1 MVAAAFAA
9 VAALPASAA
18 PPAID
23 ETQVALA
30 KIHQFNNVA
39 ISPDGKRVAYHE
51 SYDTLGPDGKPQK
64 RSALFIRDADAS
76 TPSVRVSACASADA
90 VCTETG
96 FVWAPDGVHY
106 AFLSTEPKGEQTQ
119 IYIGG
124 DGAAPHKVTDIKGDL
139 HDVRWSPNGKS
150 LAFLFIPDAQK
161 PAGALSAYARD
172 LGVVGEKIDEQRI
185 ALLTIDAGTLRLVSP
200 GDRFIYEYDWS
211 PDGTKFAATAAKGD
225 GDANWWVADLESID
239 ARTGTARSIHQP
251 ALQIASPRFSA
262 DGKSIAYIGGIMS
275 DFGSTGGDLLVVPAT
290 GGPALNL
297 TPRIKSSVT
306 SFTWNHR
313 SDRITFTELIGGNM
327 AIADLDV
334 ASKSVTTRWT
344 AAENIGANAD
354 AAVSFSRDGSVSA
367 LTRQSFDLPP
377 EVYAGPTGTWR
388 ALTNSN
394 LTVRP
399 AWGVAK
405 NVEWKSDALGVQGWL
420 LYPKDYNAAQRYPM
434 ITLVHGGPS
443 AATRASFPAG
453 VSGLLASQGYFVFL
467 PNPRGS
473 YGQGEAFTRGNV
485 RDFGGGDLRD
495 ILAGVKAAEKIV
507 PIDDAR
513 VGIYGWSYGG
523 YMTMF
528 AITQT
533 QRFKAA
539 VAGAGIANWQSYYG
553 QNRIDTWMLPFFG
566 SSVYIDPPVYAKSS
580 PITFIK
586 NVKTPTLV
594 LHGERDSEVPAPQ
607 GYEFWRALKAFDVP
621 TQLVIYP
628 DEGHGFQKIED
639 QRDRDKRIVG
649 WFDRYLK

>member
-9 VAALPASAA
+9 VTTLPATAA

-23 ETQVALA
+23 EMQVALA

-51 SYDTLGPDGKPQK
+51 SYDGFALDGKPQK
-64 RSALFIRDADAS
+64 HSALFIRDADAS
-76 TPSVRVSACASADA
+76 MPSVRVSACGTD
-90 VCTETG
+90 VGCDETG
-96 FVWAPDGVHY
+96 FVWSPDGTRY
-106 AFLSTEPKGEQTQ
+106 AFLSTDPKGEQAQ
-119 IYIGG
+119 IYLGG
-124 DGAAPHKVTDIKGDL
+124 DGAAARKLTDIKGDL
-139 HDVRWSPNGKS
+139 HDLRWSPDGKS
-150 LAFLFIPDAQK
+150 IAFLFIPDAQK
-161 PAGALSAYARD
+161 PAGALAAYARD
-172 LGVVGEKIDEQRI
+172 AGVVGEKIDEQRI
-185 ALLTIDAGTLRLVSP
+185 ALLSVEAGALRLVSP
-200 GDRFIYEYDWS
+200 ADRFIYEFDWS

-225 GDANWWVADLESID
+225 GDANWWIADLQLID
-239 ARTGTARSIHQP
+239 VRTGTARPVHHP
-251 ALQIASPRFSA
+251 ALQIASPRFSG

-275 DFGSTGGDLLVVPAT
+275 DFGSTGGDLFVVPAT
-290 GGPALNL
+290 GGDAIDI
-297 TPRIKSSVT
+297 TPRIHASVT
-306 SFTWNHR
+306 SFTWNR
-313 SDRITFTELIGGNM
+313 RPDRITFTELVGGNM
-327 AIADLDV
+327 AIATVDV
-334 ASKSVTTRWT
+334 LAKDVTTRWT
-344 AAENIGANAD
+344 APENIGANPDVAI
-354 AAVSFSRDGSVSA
+354 SLSRDGSVSA

-377 EVYAGPTGTWR
+377 EVYAGPVGGWR
-388 ALTNSN
+388 AMTNSN
-394 LTVRP
+394 LSVRP
-399 AWGVAK
+399 AWGTATSID
-405 NVEWKSDALGVQGWL
+405 WKSDAFTVQGWL

-434 ITLVHGGPS
+434 VTIVHGGPS
-443 AATRASFPAG
+443 AATRASFAA
-453 VSGLLASQGYFVFL
+453 SAAGLLASQGYFVFL

-473 YGQGEAFTRGNV
+473 YGQGEAFTQGNV

-495 ILAGVKAAEKIV
+495 ILAGVKAAEKIA

-533 QRFKAA
+533 HRFKAA

-566 SSVYIDPPVYAKSS
+566 SSVYLDPPVYAKSS
-580 PITFIK
+580 PITYIK

-628 DEGHGFQKIED
+628 DEGHGFRKIED
-639 QRDRDKRIVG
+639 QRDRDKRIVS
-649 WFDRYLK
+649 WFDQYLK